1 MPRRRDFPT
10 GGEVASEDLVG
21 RERIVRDLYERAYV
35 QGNPIVLSAPRQ
47 TGKTSVIA
55 ELLRR
60 VRKAG
65 GWGIKI
71 DCSRATSVED
81 FAELVASDTYAEA
94 AGQRDAFAKL
104 GDLLRNIPRPMLYH
118 ADSEI
123 ALTFHASDR
132 HVAVGQR
139 LATALGLADR
149 LAEEKRVRAVVVYD
163 EFPTLRKISAK
174 LFDQIR
180 AELQHANKS
189 TSYVYLGSEV
199 GVLATLFKDR
209 RRMAFRLGTT
219 IELPSPSTAEWVTYI
234 ERRFR
239 ELGLPRAAGE
249 ARSLVTFTGG
259 HPRDLMEACE
269 HLLTLRKL
277 DPATPNLLELAQE
290 KTYSGLER
298 NFELL
303 WELLEEPKGT
313 RETAVRIA
321 SGQRVYG
328 RGRDAMSVKRS
339 VDKLGDEG
347 IVRKVGRGQFEF
359 TEPLFGEYVRRT
371 RNRS

>member
-21 RERIVRDLYERAYV
+21 RDQTLRDLYERVYV

-65 GWGIKI
+65 GWGVRI
-71 DCSRATSVED
+71 DCSKTTSVED
-81 FAELVASDTYAEA
+81 FAELVAAETYAEA

-104 GDLLRNIPRPMLYH
+104 ADLLRNIPRPMLYH
-118 ADSEI
+118 ADSDV
-123 ALTFHASDR
+123 ALTFHAPDR
-132 HVAVGQR
+132 PVPVGQK

-149 LAEEKRVRAVVVYD
+149 LAEEKKVRAVVAYD
-163 EFPTLRKISAK
+163 EFPTLRKISDK

-189 TSYVYLGSEV
+189 TAYVYMGSEV

-219 IELPSPSTAEWVTYI
+219 IELPPPSMAEWVTYI

-239 ELGLPRAAGE
+239 ELGLPLAAGE
-249 ARSLVTFTGG
+249 AQRLVTFTGG

-277 DPATPNLLELAQE
+277 DPATPNAIELAQE
-290 KTYSGLER
+290 RTYWGLER

-303 WELLEEPKGT
+303 WELLEQPKGT

-321 SGQRVYG
+321 TGQRVYG
-328 RGRDAMSVKRS
+328 RARDAMSVKRS
-339 VDKLGDEG
+339 VDKLIDEG
-347 IVRKVGRGQFEF
+347 MVRKVDRGQFEF

-371 RNRS
+371 RVRS

>member
-1 MPRRRDFPT
+1 MPQRRDFPT

-21 RERIVRDLYERAYV
+21 RERMLRELMERVYV

-60 VRKAG
+60 IRKEG
-65 GWGIKI
+65 GWGIRI
-71 DCSRATSVED
+71 DCSRATGVDD
-81 FAELVASDTYAEA
+81 FAELVAAETYAEA
-94 AGQRDAFAKL
+94 AGGRDAFARL
-104 GDLLRNIPRPMLYH
+104 GDLLKNIPRPMLYH
-118 ADSEI
+118 ADSDI
-123 ALTFHASDR
+123 ALMFHAPDR
-132 HVAVGQR
+132 PAPPAQR
-139 LATALGLADR
+139 LTTALGLADR
-149 LAEEKRVRAVVVYD
+149 LAEEKKVRAVVVYD
-163 EFPTLRKISAK
+163 EFPTLRKISNK

-189 TSYVYLGSEV
+189 TSYVYMGSEV

-209 RRMAFRLGTT
+209 RRMAFRLGTA
-219 IELPSPSTAEWVTYI
+219 IELAPPADAEWVEYI
-234 ERRFR
+234 ERRFH
-239 ELGLPRAAGE
+239 ELKLPLAAGE
-249 ARSLVTFTGG
+249 AQRLVTFTGG

-269 HLLTLRKL
+269 HLLTSRKL
-277 DPATPNLLELAQE
+277 DPATPRAIELAE
-290 KTYSGLER
+290 ERTYRGLER

-321 SGQRVYG
+321 TAQRVYG

-339 VDKLGDEG
+339 VDKLLDEG
-347 IVRKVGRGQFEF
+347 IVRKVDRGRFEF

-371 RNRS
+371 RNR

>member
-10 GGEVASEDLVG
+10 GGEVANEDLVG

-65 GWGIKI
+65 GWGIRI
-71 DCSRATSVED
+71 DCSRATGVED

-94 AGQRDAFAKL
+94 AGRRDAFAKL

-132 HVAVGQR
+132 PVGAGQR

-149 LAEEKRVRAVVVYD
+149 LAEEKGVRAVVVYD
-163 EFPTLRKISAK
+163 EFPTLRRISEK

-219 IELPSPSTAEWVTYI
+219 VELPPPSTAEWVAYI
-234 ERRFR
+234 EQRFR
-239 ELGLPRAAGE
+239 ELRLPLAAGE
-249 ARSLVTFTGG
+249 AQRLVTFTGG

-269 HLLTLRKL
+269 HLLTLRTL

-313 RETAVRIA
+313 RETAARIA

>member
-1 MPRRRDFPT
+1 MPQRRDFPT

-21 RERIVRDLYERAYV
+21 REYTLKDLFERVSV

-55 ELLRR
+55 DLLRR

-65 GWGIKI
+65 GWGVRI
-71 DCSRATSVED
+71 DCSRATSIED
-81 FAELVASDTYAEA
+81 FAELVAAETYAEA

-104 GDLLRNIPRPMLYH
+104 GDLLRNIPRPILYH
-118 ADSEI
+118 ADSDL
-123 ALTFHASDR
+123 ALAFHSPDR
-132 HVAVGQR
+132 PVSVGHR

-149 LAEEKRVRAVVVYD
+149 LAEEKKIRAVVVYD
-163 EFPTLRKISAK
+163 EFPTLRRISGT

-189 TSYVYLGSEV
+189 TAYVYMGSEV

-219 IELPSPSTAEWVTYI
+219 IELPPPATTEWVTYI
-234 ERRFR
+234 EQRFK
-239 ELGLPRAAGE
+239 ELGLPLANGE
-249 ARSLVTFTGG
+249 ARRLVTFTGG
-259 HPRDLMEACE
+259 HPRDLMEVCE

-277 DPATPNLLELAQE
+277 EPAIPNAIELAQE
-290 KTYSGLER
+290 KTYRGLER

-313 RETAVRIA
+313 RETAVWIA
-321 SGQRVYG
+321 TGGRVYG

-339 VDKLGDEG
+339 VDKLIDEG
-347 IVRKVGRGQFEF
+347 IVRKVDRGQFEF

-371 RNRS
+371 RARP